1 MSSIGMGGVGR
12 VYDEYDIPIGNF
24 LVDSN
29 CGRHVAQYFFLHLPG
44 DDNFWASANTIE
56 ECNPAPDMLECF
68 TNRIKIVIDIIKEI
82 DAGWVLEIGYLNK
95 GTKIGEITFWYFKCQ
110 KGIYKLDEVKL

>member
-29 CGRHVAQYFFLHLPG
+29 CGRHVAQ
-44 DDNFWASANTIE
+44 
-56 ECNPAPDMLECF
+56 
-68 TNRIKIVIDIIKEI
+68 
-82 DAGWVLEIGYLNK
+82 
-95 GTKIGEITFWYFKCQ
+95 
-110 KGIYKLDEVKL
+110 